1 VVPQIVLIDRKGMIV
16 EQSAPK
22 GTEALQEEASLRQK
36 ITDLL
41 AAGKM
46 TSKKSG
52 R

>member
-1 VVPQIVLIDRKGMIV
+1 MIV
-16 EQSAPK
+16 EQSAPE
-22 GTEALQEEASLRQK
+22 GTEELQTEDSLRKK

-41 AAGKM
+41 GPVKM